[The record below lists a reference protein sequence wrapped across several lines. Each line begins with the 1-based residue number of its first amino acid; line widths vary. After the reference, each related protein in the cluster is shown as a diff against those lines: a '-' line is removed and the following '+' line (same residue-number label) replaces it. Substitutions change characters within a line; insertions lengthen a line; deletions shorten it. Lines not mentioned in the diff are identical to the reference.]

1 MKIKKTIYTCLMLLT
16 GIGASAQNNINQY
29 MQESQIMGIAIDC
42 LDYDKYINQDFMP
55 VIAMLSTDEG
65 MAWFIDPVSYGQT
78 TSHLWEFK
86 LDPTKSMNQ
95 RVYADVFKCEFDV
108 SSGTWTKGEIV
119 TTIKNQNIKDLNRP
133 IRNRIEYIIDNSI
146 IMEKYQ
152 PEKKYYKTRGNN
164 FVRIE
169 QEGGNY
175 KVYGSWQ
182 HNLNAP
188 SICDSPVEMENGLYL
203 PLTNPVMQTNM
214 NVAKTLASHP
224 EFSEF
229 FEIVKACGAVSGNNE
244 KDNWTAVASGE
255 GLGNLFNIKTY
266 GDVGAEDKPAGSATL
281 KATYLLNNY
290 HYTVYAP
297 TNAAMEEAFAMGL
310 PTIADL
316 EAAEAYDAE
325 QAELELESDSA
336 ARIKEAMLDF
346 VKYHIHDNSV
356 YVDGGSSP
364 ASYESAKTELIAST
378 TVAEN
383 VTEEKLADYEGKIK
397 SKTKNEDG
405 TYNVIYYT
413 GKYSPGRPYKLHVN
427 ATASGLTVTDNI
439 GNTHNVV
446 MTEGLYNIPATEY
459 WVKGTLTAAST
470 PYNFQLDNSSSV
482 VIHAIDGP
490 LVYAD
495 GEHFDAEGNK
505 VPTQFVYKYKPLTS
519 E

>member
-255 GLGNLFNIKTY
+255 GLGNLFNIKYY
-266 GDVGAEDKPAGSATL
+266 GDVGAEDKPNGSATL

-290 HYTVYAP
+290 HYTIYVP
-297 TNAAMEEAFAMGL
+297 TNTAMQEAYAKGL
-310 PTIADL
+310 PTISDL
-316 EAAEAYDAE
+316 LAAEKYDYE
-325 QAELELESDSA
+325 QWKNYGIESNKASYI
-336 ARIKEAMLDF
+336 REVMLNF
-346 VKYHIHDNSV
+346 VKYHIQDYSIFIDNGFDSGR
-356 YVDGGSSP
+356 Y
-364 ASYESAKTELIAST
+364 ATAKHQF
-378 TVAEN
+378 
-383 VTEEKLADYEGKIK
+383 IK
-397 SKTKNEDG
+397 SPTSDKYIVGKP
-405 TYNVIYYT
+405 YRLNVNV
-413 GKYSPGRPYKLHVN
+413 S
-427 ATASGLTVTDNI
+427 ASGLEVTDNM
-439 GNTHNVV
+439 GNTRKVLTNG
-446 MTEGLYNIPATEY
+446 GLHNIPANEF
-459 WVKGTLTAAST
+459 WVRGNLTPGSM
-470 PYNFQLDNSSSV
+470 PYNFQLDNSSFV

-490 LVYAD
+490 LMYSSD
-495 GEHFDAEGNK
+495 
-505 VPTQFVYKYKPLTS
+505 QFEYKDITF
-519 E
+519 ETEE

>member
-16 GIGASAQNNINQY
+16 GIGASAQNNIYQY
-29 MQESQIMGIAIDC
+29 MQESQIMGTAIGC
-42 LDYDKYINQDFMP
+42 LVYDKYINQDFMP

-86 LDPTKSMNQ
+86 LDPAKVMEK

-108 SSGTWTKGEIV
+108 SSGTWTKGERV
-119 TTIKNQNIKDLNRP
+119 TTIENQSIKDLNRP

-188 SICDSPVEMENGLYL
+188 SICESPVEMENGLYL

-229 FEIVKACGAVSGNNE
+229 FEIVKACGAIFTNNPSE
-244 KDNWTAVASGE
+244 SWTACDNE
-255 GLGNLFNIKTY
+255 YGNLLSIKGE
-266 GDVGAEDKPAGSATL
+266 GDVGLNDQLTGPSDKL
-281 KATYLLNNY
+281 KVIKLLNDF
-290 HYTVYAP
+290 HYTIYVP
-297 TNAAMEEAFAMGL
+297 TNTAMKEAYAKGL

-316 EAAEAYDAE
+316 QAAEDYDFE
-325 QAELELESDSA
+325 QWEYYGIESNKASYI
-336 ARIKEAMLDF
+336 REVMLNF
-346 VKYHIHDNSV
+346 VKYHIQDYSIFVDNGFDSGR
-356 YVDGGSSP
+356 Y
-364 ASYESAKTELIAST
+364 ATAKHQFIKST
-378 TVAEN
+378 TSDKYIVGKPYRLN
-383 VTEEKLADYEGKIK
+383 V
-397 SKTKNEDG
+397 
-405 TYNVIYYT
+405 NV
-413 GKYSPGRPYKLHVN
+413 S
-427 ATASGLTVTDNI
+427 ASGLEVTDNM
-439 GNTHNVV
+439 GNTRKVLTNG
-446 MTEGLYNIPATEY
+446 GLHNIPANEF
-459 WVKGTLTAAST
+459 WVRGNLTPGSM
-470 PYNFQLDNSSSV
+470 PYNFQLDNSSFV

-490 LVYAD
+490 LMYSSD
-495 GEHFDAEGNK
+495 
-505 VPTQFVYKYKPLTS
+505 QFEYKNITF
-519 E
+519 ETEE

>member
-16 GIGASAQNNINQY
+16 GIGASAQNNIYQY
-29 MQESQIMGIAIDC
+29 MQESQIMGTAIGC
-42 LDYDKYINQDFMP
+42 LDYDKYINQDFIP

-86 LDPTKSMNQ
+86 LDPTKEKKK

-108 SSGTWTKGEIV
+108 SSGTWTKGENV
-119 TTIKNQNIKDLNRP
+119 TTIENQSIQDLNRP

-229 FEIVKACGAVSGNNE
+229 FEIIKACGAIFTNNPSE
-244 KDNWTAVASGE
+244 SWTACDNE
-255 GLGNLFNIKTY
+255 YGNLLSITGE
-266 GDVGAEDKPAGSATL
+266 GDVGLNDQLTGPSDKL
-281 KATYLLNNY
+281 KVIKLLNDF
-290 HYTVYAP
+290 HYTIYVP
-297 TNAAMEEAFAMGL
+297 TNTAMKEAYAKGL

-316 EAAEAYDAE
+316 QAAEDYDFE
-325 QAELELESDSA
+325 QWEYYGIESNKASYI
-336 ARIKEAMLDF
+336 REVMLNF
-346 VKYHIHDNSV
+346 VKYHIQDYSIFIDNGFDSGR
-356 YVDGGSSP
+356 Y
-364 ASYESAKTELIAST
+364 ATAKHQF
-378 TVAEN
+378 
-383 VTEEKLADYEGKIK
+383 IK
-397 SKTKNEDG
+397 SATSDKYIVGKP
-405 TYNVIYYT
+405 YRLNVNV
-413 GKYSPGRPYKLHVN
+413 S
-427 ATASGLTVTDNI
+427 ASGLEVTDNM
-439 GNTHNVV
+439 GNTRKVLTNG
-446 MTEGLYNIPATEY
+446 GLHNIPANEF
-459 WVKGTLTAAST
+459 WVRGNLTPGST
-470 PYNFQLDNSSSV
+470 PYNFQLDNSSFV
-482 VIHAIDGP
+482 VRHAIDGP
-490 LVYAD
+490 LMYSSD
-495 GEHFDAEGNK
+495 
-505 VPTQFVYKYKPLTS
+505 QFEYKNITF
-519 E
+519 ETEE